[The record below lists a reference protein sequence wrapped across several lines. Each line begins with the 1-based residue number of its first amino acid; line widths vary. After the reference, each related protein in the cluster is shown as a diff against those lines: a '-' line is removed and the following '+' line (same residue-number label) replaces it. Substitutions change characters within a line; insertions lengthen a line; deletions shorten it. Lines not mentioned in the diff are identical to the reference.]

1 MEKALFA
8 RTGNSKRNTFWASV
22 NNRAAS
28 TSLAKLLIN
37 LGAENDEE
45 FSVGLTDIMVAKTLE
60 THVAVVKANS
70 KAYDCYSAR
79 VRNKVKNLKS
89 QRVRAKYLSKLKSG
103 SRLYKLRRVA
113 KSPKN

>member
-1 MEKALFA
+1 M
-8 RTGNSKRNTFWASV
+8 

-37 LGAENDEE
+37 LGTENVEE
-45 FSVGLTDIMVAKTLE
+45 LSAGLTDIIIAKTLE
-60 THVAVVKANS
+60 THVAVV
-70 KAYDCYSAR
+70 AYEFYSAR

-103 SRLYKLRRVA
+103 SRWYKLRRVA
-113 KSPKN
+113 KSLKK